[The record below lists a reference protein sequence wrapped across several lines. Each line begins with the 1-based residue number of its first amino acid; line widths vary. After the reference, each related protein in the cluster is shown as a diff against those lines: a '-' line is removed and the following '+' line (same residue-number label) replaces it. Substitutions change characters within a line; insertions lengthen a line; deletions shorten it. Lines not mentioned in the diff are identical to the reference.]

1 MAFFKFRSTSAKTPD
16 ASAGA
21 ASTVQ
26 SLEVMRRRAQHR
38 LMGAALLVLLG
49 VVGFPLLF
57 DSQPRP
63 VVADIAID
71 IPDKTKAKPLLLP
84 ASEPVAQPAAA
95 VTAVVPAA
103 PEATPSAP
111 VVAAPAAA
119 APPVAAVSKAK
130 ANPEP
135 KPQPKAETKPESKP
149 AADAAK
155 PADGARAQAL
165 LEGKVGNSSVGGRF
179 VVQVG
184 AYSDNAKLREVRQKL
199 EKSGLKT
206 YTQAVDSKEGAR
218 TRVRVGPFDSQ
229 AEADK
234 AASKIK
240 ALDLPAAVLKM

>member
-1 MAFFKFRSTSAKTPD
+1 MAFFKFRSTSSKTPD
-16 ASAGA
+16 ASPGA

-71 IPDKTKAKPLLLP
+71 IPDKAKAKPLLLP

-95 VTAVVPAA
+95 ATTVVPAV
-103 PEATPSAP
+103 PEATPSAA
-111 VVAAPAAA
+111 VVAAPVAAA
-119 APPVAAVSKAK
+119 PVAAVSKAK

-165 LEGKVGNSSVGGRF
+165 LEGKVGNISAGGRF